1 MVGSHSYNATGVLRG
16 AGNVT
21 DMGTYI
27 TTGMENGKSTGM
39 GRGNFTTVDGE
50 IANYFT
56 RCGKDR
62 Y

>member
-1 MVGSHSYNATGVLRG
+1 LKG

-56 RCGKDR
+56 RCGNDR